1 MQRKNATMKTVI
13 RLPPGILSITGP
25 INGAT
30 IANGAKLIAKNSNTR
45 LRAASG
51 LIDKN
56 SESANAIAKA
66 ASPHAMSECTR
77 PRRRSGDAGARPD
90 FERAIRLFSRIY
102 SQAHGW
108 SQPTADLRD
117 LFQSLRATF

>member
-1 MQRKNATMKTVI
+1 MKTVI
-13 RLPPGILSITGP
+13 RLPPGILSMTGP

-30 IANGAKLIAKNSNTR
+30 IANGAKLIAKNNSTR

-56 SESANAIAKA
+56 SESANAIANA

-77 PRRRSGDAGARPD
+77 PRRLSGDAGARPD

-108 SQPTADLRD
+108 SRPTAGQRD
-117 LFQSLRATF
+117 LFQSLRAAF

>member
-1 MQRKNATMKTVI
+1 MKTVI

-25 INGAT
+25 MNGAT
-30 IANGAKLIAKNSNTR
+30 IANGARLIAKNNSTR

-56 SESANAIAKA
+56 SESANAIANA

-108 SQPTADLRD
+108 SPRVEDLMV
-117 LFQSLRATF
+117 LFQFWRAVV